1 MKPFLTGSAPVLVLG
16 GSPAGIVCAEI
27 LTAHGIPVTLVGEAR
42 PFGGRGRPAFGNKPD
57 RPVWPFGFSHVPTT
71 LSHELTHLLAKAHAR
86 GACVQPDDQVRAVV
100 VKGQRV
106 VEVQMEGV
114 MGMVRRRPRFVVVAS
129 RGDHF
134 LEMCHPKDELPKN
147 VKGLDGT
154 FKDEWVFHLTWPN
167 LQTSQMPAEARLEVE
182 GWECLYLS
190 EGGRKGG
197 LHWAC
202 RPFDSAGSDKSIDD
216 AKMLTPHLL
225 AALGVRSEALR
236 EEPRIETRIVRD
248 ATLQY
253 ADERKSSGKSLE
265 SLFSNVAFLGQSGS
279 LTSMTVDEEMGDA
292 RAVVNKWLSG

>member
-1 MKPFLTGSAPVLVLG
+1 
-16 GSPAGIVCAEI
+16 
-27 LTAHGIPVTLVGEAR
+27 
-42 PFGGRGRPAFGNKPD
+42 
-57 RPVWPFGFSHVPTT
+57 
-71 LSHELTHLLAKAHAR
+71 
-86 GACVQPDDQVRAVV
+86 
-100 VKGQRV
+100 
-106 VEVQMEGV
+106 MEGV